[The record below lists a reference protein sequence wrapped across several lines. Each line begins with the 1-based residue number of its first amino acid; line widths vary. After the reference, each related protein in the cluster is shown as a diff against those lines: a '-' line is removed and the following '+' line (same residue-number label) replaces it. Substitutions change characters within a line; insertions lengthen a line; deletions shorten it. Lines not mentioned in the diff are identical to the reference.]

1 MNKYHIRI
9 DGIESEGSFTYQEL
23 VDMGLFNL
31 PERALKGIEV
41 KRSRNKVFKP
51 FKTYPFPESQSND
64 ESFYVDEYGQI
75 HRKEK
80 KRKKQNLAYVDEYGQ
95 IVRPN
100 NSGRSTSSNS
110 TRTSNSTYRRS
121 TPSNPTNTTNS
132 TNNSD
137 NSSYGDVFFR
147 IFLTLIVLSIGIPL
161 IIEADSEV
169 VGGLI
174 FIVGWCILSWIWG
187 EFD

>member
-100 NSGRSTSSNS
+100 NSGRSTSSGPLKRIFDRIIFALS
-110 TRTSNSTYRRS
+110 ITVCRTLVSPYPRIRRS
-121 TPSNPTNTTNS
+121 IVFERLYSSKNNLSLSYTFNFLICLRKRSFLKSATSRSPS
-132 TNNSD
+132 
-137 NSSYGDVFFR
+137 
-147 IFLTLIVLSIGIPL
+147 L
-161 IIEADSEV
+161 
-169 VGGLI
+169 
-174 FIVGWCILSWIWG
+174 
-187 EFD
+187 